1 MLKFQNNNTIT
12 IATFE
17 DFILT
22 AFVIIDELYFQYVP
36 DAVSKRRNVLNS
48 KLSDSEI
55 ITISIC
61 GELIGVD
68 SENAWFSFV
77 KKNYHHLFPAIGS
90 RSRFNRTRRA
100 LLQTTELIR
109 QKMFSAFAMPYSRY
123 LVIDSFPLTVCK
135 FGRARYC
142 QSFRSDGAD
151 YGKCPSKKETYF
163 GFKVHAMIT
172 LEGFITSFEITP
184 ASTDDREGLRDLAAN
199 HSEVTI
205 LGLAA

>member
-22 AFVIIDELYFQYVP
+22 AFVIIDELYFRYVP
-36 DAVSKRRNVLNS
+36 DAVSKRRNVFNA

-123 LVIDSFPLTVCK
+123 LVIDSFPLAVCK

-163 GFKVHAMIT
+163 GFKVHADYSGRIYH
-172 LEGFITSFEITP
+172 FI
-184 ASTDDREGLRDLAAN
+184 
-199 HSEVTI
+199 
-205 LGLAA
+205 

>member
-22 AFVIIDELYFQYVP
+22 TFVIIDDLYFRYVP
-36 DAVSKRRNVLNS
+36 DTVSQRRNVLNA

-77 KKNYHHLFPAIGS
+77 KKNYHHLFPGIGS
-90 RSRFNRTRRA
+90 RSRFNRTRRS
-100 LLQTTELIR
+100 LLQVTELIR

-123 LVIDSFPLTVCK
+123 LVIDSFPLAVCK

-151 YGKCPSKKETYF
+151 YGQPC
-163 GFKVHAMIT
+163 
-172 LEGFITSFEITP
+172 LE
-184 ASTDDREGLRDLAAN
+184 
-199 HSEVTI
+199 
-205 LGLAA
+205 